1 MHTEEDA
8 KKYEIISLGQRV
20 MPLQQ
25 YYRMGDQK
33 QLDII
38 HISGNDCINDCG
50 TNIKINKK
58 LTKKLVSL
66 SNT

>member
-38 HISGNDCINDCG
+38 YIGGNYCINDCG
-50 TNIKINKK
+50 TKIKKK
-58 LTKKLVSL
+58 S
-66 SNT
+66 